1 MHWYTGYGPGWAG
14 MLVMTLTSLAF
25 VAAVVVLAVAVLR
38 PRPQPR
44 SDDAVHV
51 LDLRL
56 ARGEID
62 EAEYGRLRRALAAE
76 PR

>member
-1 MHWYTGYGPGWAG
+1 MHWYTGFGWGG
-14 MLVMTLTSLAF
+14 MLVMTLTTLAIT
-25 VAAVVVLAVAVLR
+25 AAVVVLAVAALR
-38 PRPQPR
+38 PRFRPH
-44 SDDAVHV
+44 DDAAHV

-62 EAEYGRLRRALAAE
+62 EAEYGRLRRALTD

>member
-1 MHWYTGYGPGWAG
+1 MHWYTGFGPGWAG
-14 MLVMTLTSLAF
+14 MLVMTLTTLAF

-38 PRPQPR
+38 SRTR
-44 SDDAVHV
+44 TDDAVQV

-56 ARGEID
+56 ARGEIN
-62 EAEYGRLRRALAAE
+62 EAEYGRLRRALTTN